1 MKKLTANYTYTNPNF
16 VIQNLQEILTQSEH
30 LATLY
35 IVKNLLQRG
44 FPTMMSQFLQEKLG
58 ELHKKD
64 NFDGKNSLVLIDTE
78 TPKWYNTIK
87 GHDIT
92 NKFPA
97 LDFFE
102 KLIHQY
108 LGEYAF
114 VQSLILPEVLIN
126 DITEQETQEYVKQQV
141 DFYLPQAKLVIEID
155 GIHHEEEAQ
164 RILDANRGN
173 HLKKFKIE
181 TIRIPTKHIKN
192 KDATFTNK
200 VEEIKNY
207 LSGIAGLKYYQAS
220 YNKVQNNSF
229 SPEEIQEKLLPTAI
243 IRFQLLV
250 LELLIHQKLSIEAKE
265 WHLNLYL
272 HKAESFL
279 HDLRFA
285 HWAIE
290 DLFLWIEN
298 LCILR
303 NVSFARPEVKIE
315 KRDGNSFHYQQNCIY
330 VDFSLLKRYTDE
342 HELHQRVIFVRSD
355 YFGAEKN
362 YFQASTTTPITYGIN
377 QDEVSDHRKAL
388 RFFLQNI
395 FGKEKQDFRDG
406 QLPIIA
412 NALQRRDTVG
422 LLPTGGG
429 KSLCYQ
435 LPCLLQPSINFVVC
449 PIKSLMSDQKD
460 NLDKLLITNTS
471 FISGDLEREGELDEA
486 QRKFADGRFLFVW
499 ISPERFQIPKFR
511 AYLATV
517 VAEHHIAYAVIDEVH
532 CMSEWGHDFRTSYLN
547 LVRTIRERCPKASL
561 VGLTATASK
570 NVLTDIEK
578 TFEIE
583 DKSNIK
589 SKLDFSRKELEFH
602 IIKDEGNKYDCLQ
615 ETMKALEKEGFMH
628 DEKQAGLIFT
638 PHVNGDKGCY
648 SLSNRL
654 NGKYKDRVNW
664 YSGSVPAISGKL
676 HIKPKSNG
684 KDNTTWEIYLEKAEK
699 KITVSRRS
707 IADTERIRTII
718 VDLFNSINTPILND
732 EILEREVQAIVR
744 NVREGISQAG
754 RIISLGRS
762 EADKLGKIPIMPEN
776 DFTIYKKKVQKDF
789 KDNKFPLMIATKAF
803 GMGIDKNNIH
813 YTFHYGLPS
822 SLESLYQEAGRAGRW
837 ENKEQKAHCYVLYS
851 QVVNDE
857 KGLLERIFKKE
868 TLPEEVQKLQKE
880 GKEKGDVFTQMFLF
894 AVNLRKFEEEAR
906 IITYLIDNYIN
917 KGEAEIRWK
926 ELSFSTNEYN
936 EYINRGEINI
946 HLAQTITLEEQGD
959 IIQRSIYRLQ
969 ILGFVKDWEVDFK
982 NHIYTLYFSVGKQSN
997 IDIRENLRKHI
1008 EKYDIGKKKEDIEKE
1023 IEAVGNIEDVKRMPE
1038 YQQKPEQ
1045 FKTIYYLLKW
1055 TWDTIAYNRR
1065 ESLMN
1070 LMDLCN
1076 KDLSSDEFK
1085 LNIDQVFQ
1093 ITAISFIIQH
1103 ISQKEGIDDYNK
1115 WFEVF
1120 YTEKKDDKDVP
1131 EYMPAMQDI
1140 KRRTKEF
1147 ERLQNNLSSYLQS
1160 YRYNYAL
1167 NFISGITQLF
1177 LNEYDKRDGKA
1188 NLENALERI
1197 KEVFSV
1203 EDQKNILD
1211 KTIDEIGIHLPPR
1224 NQEEL
1229 AESILL
1235 HYPEKQE
1242 YLAEKYDMPWLL
1254 ADVLAE
1260 KLQRFQTLNQQYY
1273 DKIRGI

>member
-1 MKKLTANYTYTNPNF
+1 MENTKYYTANYTYTNPNF
-16 VIQNLQEILTQSEH
+16 VIQNLQENSIQSEH
-30 LATLY
+30 LATFY

-44 FPTMMSQFLQEKLG
+44 FPAMMSQFLQEKLG
-58 ELHKKD
+58 VDELHKAP
-64 NFDGKNSLVLIDTE
+64 NFKNSLVLIDTE

-97 LDFFE
+97 LEFFE
-102 KLIHQY
+102 KLIPQY

-155 GIHHEEEAQ
+155 GAHHKEEPQ
-164 RILDANRGN
+164 KTLDINRN
-173 HLKKFKIE
+173 KHLEKIGVK
-181 TIRIPTKHIKN
+181 TIRIPTEHINN
-192 KDATFTNK
+192 KDAIFISK
-200 VEEIKNY
+200 VEEVKEH

-265 WHLNLYL
+265 WRLNLHL

-279 HDLRFA
+279 HDLRFV

-303 NVSFARPEVKIE
+303 TVSFVRPEVKIE
-315 KRDGNSFHYQQNCIY
+315 KRDSNSFHYQQNCIY

-342 HELHQRVIFVRSD
+342 HELKKQIVFVRND
-355 YFGAEKN
+355 YFGTEKN
-362 YFQASTTTPITYGIN
+362 YFQASTTTPITYEIN
-377 QDEVSDHRKAL
+377 QDEGSPQREAL

-412 NALQRRDTVG
+412 NALKMRESTVG

-511 AYLATV
+511 AYLDTV
-517 VAEHHIAYAVIDEVH
+517 VAKYHIAYAVIDEVH

-547 LVRTIRERCPKASL
+547 LVPTIREKCEGTKII
-561 VGLTATASK
+561 GLTATASK

-578 TFEIE
+578 TFDIK
-583 DKSNIK
+583 DRNDIK

-615 ETMKALEKEGFMH
+615 ETMKDLGKEGFMH
-628 DEKQAGLIFT
+628 DDKQAGLIFT

-648 SLSNRL
+648 WLSNRL
-654 NGKYKDRVNW
+654 NGKYKGKVKW
-664 YSGSVPAISGKL
+664 YSGSVPAISASL
-676 HIKPKSNG
+676 NIMPD
-684 KDNTTWEIYLEKAEK
+684 KDNDSIWEIYLNGGK
-699 KITVSRRS
+699 KLPLPKKDITNFDKMYD
-707 IADTERIRTII
+707 IL
-718 VDLFNSINTPILND
+718 VDLLEAQNTPILD
-732 EILEREVQAIVR
+732 VDILKKEVQKIVNNATISPVNIGGR
-744 NVREGISQAG
+744 TIVLGESIIEGD
-754 RIISLGRS
+754 
-762 EADKLGKIPIMPEN
+762 EYPKIPIMPDTE
-776 DFTIYKKKVQKDF
+776 FTPYKKKVQKDF
-789 KDNKFPLMIATKAF
+789 KDNKFPLMVATKAF

-857 KGLLERIFKKE
+857 KGLLESIFKKE

-894 AVNLRKFEEEAR
+894 ATGLRKFEEETR
-906 IITYLIDNYIN
+906 IIMFLIDNYFN
-917 KGEAEIRWK
+917 KNITEIYWRDVESLLFQQK
-926 ELSFSTNEYN
+926 Q
-936 EYINRGEINI
+936 IK
-946 HLAQTITLEEQGD
+946 ITEKTDG
-959 IIQRSIYRLQ
+959 IIEKSIYRLQ
-969 ILGFVKDWEVDFK
+969 ILGIVKDWEVDYRNQRYK
-982 NHIYTLYFSVGKQSN
+982 LYFWVGKEGKS
-997 IDIRENLRKHI
+997 IDTRANLIEHI
-1008 EKYDIGKKKEDIEKE
+1008 VKYDVGKEKEDIKKE
-1023 IEAVGNIEDVKRMPE
+1023 IEAVGNIESLKDLPKDKE
-1038 YQQKPEQ
+1038 TLEQ
-1045 FKTIYYLLKW
+1045 FKTIYYLLQW
-1055 TWDTIAYNRR
+1055 TWDAIAYNRR
-1065 ESLMN
+1065 KSLQDM
-1070 LMDLCN
+1070 MILCDKN
-1076 KDLSSDEFK
+1076 LSSEEFK
-1085 LNIDQVFQ
+1085 RAIDQVFQ
-1093 ITAISFIIQH
+1093 ITEITFIIQY
-1103 ISQKEGIDDYNK
+1103 ISQKEGINKYNK
-1115 WFEVF
+1115 WFEVL
-1120 YTEKKDDKDVP
+1120 YTEKKNEKDIP
-1131 EYMPAMQDI
+1131 EYMPAIQDI
-1140 KRRTKEF
+1140 KRKKGEF
-1147 ERLQNNLSSYLQS
+1147 ERLQRNMSSYMQS
-1160 YRYNYAL
+1160 YRDNYGL

-1177 LNEYDKRDGKA
+1177 LNEYEKQDGKI
-1188 NLENALERI
+1188 NLESALHRI
-1197 KEVFSV
+1197 KNVFPI
-1203 EDQKNILD
+1203 EQNYIINQL
-1211 KTIDEIGIHLPPR
+1211 IDEIGIHLPAQ

-1229 AESILL
+1229 VESILL

-1254 ADVLAE
+1254 TEKLIP

-1273 DKIRGI
+1273 DQIGKI